1 MTNQEQLREAVEVI
15 KDHLNRNQFWNRD
28 KNRND
33 MLEVLLDLAQS
44 HLDGKWIKKGD
55 DDLTA
60 AYMAGFEK
68 GKDKT
73 REEMEKKMDGLLKI
87 LLEHEFGMTL
97 GEIYDF
103 TMNKSGLPRSD
114 AWKCIVRSK
123 ETLATALRTYL
134 KVGR

>member
-44 HLDGKWIKKGD
+44 HLDGKWIR
-55 DDLTA
+55 
-60 AYMAGFEK
+60 
-68 GKDKT
+68 KD
-73 REEMEKKMDGLLKI
+73 ELMKKMEGIEKVIESKI
-87 LLEHEFGMTL
+87 RTVPIAGDFDRTRAIYIN
-97 GEIYDF
+97 EIGIS
-103 TMNKSGLPRSD
+103 N
-114 AWKCIVRSK
+114 
-123 ETLATALRTYL
+123 LASALRTYL